1 MAVSDGRATND
12 NKEVGTSIEKY
23 RAKQR
28 GGERTPE
35 AWFDVEAADGTLVE
49 VKSTERRVSV
59 DWAENRDPRR
69 GRFQI
74 ERSNHEN
81 LVDHGGEY
89 DFVLRDG
96 DDAVAETT
104 MTAKEVDDLLD
115 ENDRTWPKNS
125 KLKLVWSDIFDP
137 ADVPGESAA

>member
-1 MAVSDGRATND
+1 MATSDGRASND
-12 NKEVGTSIEKY
+12 NKQVGTSIEKY
-23 RAKQR
+23 RARRRDGQ
-28 GGERTPE
+28 RTPE

-49 VKSTERRVSV
+49 VKSTERRV
-59 DWAENRDPRR
+59 DIQWAEDRDPRR
-69 GRFQI
+69 GRFQLVQ
-74 ERSNHEN
+74 ENHEN

-104 MTAKEVDDLLD
+104 ISAKEVDNLLD
-115 ENDRTWPKNS
+115 ENGRTWPAGS

-137 ADVPGESAA
+137 EDVPRE